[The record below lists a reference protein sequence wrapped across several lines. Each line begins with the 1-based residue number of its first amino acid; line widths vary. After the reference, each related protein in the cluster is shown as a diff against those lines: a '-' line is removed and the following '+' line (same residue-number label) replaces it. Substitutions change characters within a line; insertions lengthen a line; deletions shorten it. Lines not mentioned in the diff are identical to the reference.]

1 MDAALSVMAGG
12 FLVLHALLHLTLA
25 LTLSTAAYL
34 TAGRAV
40 SWATLAVGAV
50 CLYGYLRRL
59 RRDRAGSQAGQDARP
74 AREGRRS

>member
-1 MDAALSVMAGG
+1 VDAALSVMAGG